1 MISASNVT
9 LSYGKRVL
17 FKDVNIKFTP
27 GNCYGLIGAN
37 GAGKSTFLKILAGE
51 IQANKGEISVG
62 ARERIAV
69 LKQDQYAFDEETV
82 VNTVI
87 MGHKRLSDIMH
98 AREAIFSKVDFDEA
112 DGIRSAELEAEFAEM
127 NGYDAEAE
135 AAVLLNGIGIVEE
148 LRGKKMRELDAGDKV
163 RVLLAQALFGNPDVL
178 LLDEPTNNL
187 DFKTIAWL
195 EDFLSRFANTVIV
208 VSHDRHFLN
217 QVCTHTADIDFGRIQ
232 VYVGNYDFWYQASQL
247 NLQQKEN
254 ENRKVADKAA
264 ELKDFIRRFSSN
276 ASKAKQATSRKKLLE
291 KLTIEDMPVSTRKYP
306 HVMFKPDRPCG
317 DIILEIE
324 GLSKAVDG
332 VQVLDNLSLVV
343 RKGDKIAFVGSNTQA
358 RTLLFQIL
366 AGELEPDSGSFRWG
380 ITMTN
385 TYFPKENSSYFQ
397 QDMNLIEWLGQFAP
411 PAEGE
416 TYARG
421 FLGRMLFS
429 GEEALKM
436 TSVLSGGERVR
447 CMLSRMMLTGA
458 NALILDEP
466 TNHLDLESITS
477 LNDGLIAF
485 PEVVLFASHDH
496 EFVSTVANRIV
507 EITTDS
513 VIDRVMGFEEYLEVA
528 KAGAEGGSKPAAA
541 RKSAN
546 GAAASNAP
554 VGTRGKARV
563 GAKAAELS

>member
-9 LSYGKRVL
+9 LAYGKRVL

-51 IQANKGEISVG
+51 IAANKGEISVG
-62 ARERIAV
+62 EHERIAV
-69 LKQDQYAFDEETV
+69 LKQDQYAFDDETV

-87 MGHKRLSDIMH
+87 MGHKRLYDVMH
-98 AREAIFSKVDFDEA
+98 ARETIFSKAEFTEA

-127 NGYDAEAE
+127 NGYEAEAE

-195 EDFLSRFANTVIV
+195 EEFLSRFSNTVIV

-217 QVCTHTADIDFGRIQ
+217 QVCTHMADIDFGRIQ
-232 VYVGNYDFWYQASQL
+232 VYVGNYDFWYQASRL
-247 NLQQKEN
+247 SLEQKEH

-264 ELKDFIRRFSSN
+264 ELQDFIRRFSSN
-276 ASKAKQATSRKKLLE
+276 ASKAKQATSRKRLLE

-306 HVMFKPDRPCG
+306 HIMFKPDRPCG

-324 GLSKAVDG
+324 ALSKAVDG
-332 VQVLDNLSLVV
+332 IQVLSNLNLVV
-343 RKGDKIAFVGSNTQA
+343 RKGDKIAFVGRHAQA
-358 RTLLFQIL
+358 RTTLFQIL

-380 ITMTN
+380 ITMSH
-385 TYFPKENSSYFQ
+385 TYFPKENNSYFE

-411 PAEGE
+411 PEEGE
-416 TYARG
+416 TFARG

-429 GEEALKM
+429 GEEALKR

-507 EITTDS
+507 EITPHS
-513 VIDRVMGFEEYLEVA
+513 VIDRVMGFEEYLEDA
-528 KAGAEGGSKPAAA
+528 KRSGQPAVA
-541 RKSAN
+541 RKGSN
-546 GAAASNAP
+546 GAAAKAAP
-554 VGTRGKARV
+554 AGARSKARV
-563 GAKAAELS
+563 GAAAAEPS

>member
-98 AREAIFSKVDFDEA
+98 ARESIFSKVDFDEA

-507 EITTDS
+507 EITTDA

-528 KAGAEGGSKPAAA
+528 KAGAERGSKPAAA

-546 GAAASNAP
+546 GAAESNAP
-554 VGTRGKARV
+554 AGTRSKARV

>member
-1 MISASNVT
+1 M
-9 LSYGKRVL
+9 
-17 FKDVNIKFTP
+17 
-27 GNCYGLIGAN
+27 
-37 GAGKSTFLKILAGE
+37 
-51 IQANKGEISVG
+51 
-62 ARERIAV
+62 
-69 LKQDQYAFDEETV
+69 
-82 VNTVI
+82 
-87 MGHKRLSDIMH
+87 
-98 AREAIFSKVDFDEA
+98 
-112 DGIRSAELEAEFAEM
+112 
-127 NGYDAEAE
+127 
-135 AAVLLNGIGIVEE
+135 LLNGIGIVEE

-528 KAGAEGGSKPAAA
+528 KAGAERGSKPAAA

-554 VGTRGKARV
+554 AGTRSKARV
-563 GAKAAELS
+563 GATAAELS